1 MEQKPTPFSAA
12 RVITAVVVGLL
23 GAVIIWVVTPY
34 NNYVL
39 ANSYVSDSYLPVA
52 ALFLLLL
59 LVLVVNPL
67 LRLVNRS
74 WALNFRQL
82 ALIAGIWLVASVVP
96 GQGLMRMLPAMLAQ
110 APRSASQNKRL
121 AEAYDES
128 KIPQSLFPARYEW
141 KEISDDAKPLLI
153 DRLKKVGASDKL
165 DERQRR
171 LANGLAFLLE
181 RFEFSDA
188 EIKSLQT
195 QLPPLLKAAG
205 VAPITPA
212 DLNTRQHWVRTSGT
226 VSNLAFGERH
236 EVAEYFA
243 TELPEG
249 VPLPWKA
256 WAGPLLTWGV
266 FFLFAWLLMI
276 GLGMIVLPQWRQNE
290 RLPFPLLTFHHALIE
305 EPEQGRFFATLFRKR
320 SFWLAAGVIF
330 VLHGM
335 VGLKTYHPEAVPA
348 IPLNWSLINF
358 FSEEP
363 LYYTPGWM
371 HTSQIYFMF
380 LGFAFF
386 MPSRISFSIVFF
398 QVAYALYIMLGHAY
412 LAKFEWGTIS
422 DHKTGALVAL
432 SAVIVWLGRAH
443 WLNVFRTLFRAAQS
457 DEDRR
462 NRRAALMFLT
472 GGAGMFGWLVWAGVQ
487 WGWALML
494 VAITFMVSLMV
505 TRFLAETGMPFFRID
520 AAYPHDILRSM
531 PLQWLGAASVFM
543 AGIISVV
550 VHMASRVSVAAMSSH
565 AMGMDPEAS
574 PKAQSRIAAL
584 LLAVLLVGLFI
595 GGGAHLYVNY
605 HHSMSKDSRE
615 QPLNP
620 QGAGSIGVA
629 QRDMLMFKD
638 KQPEIVQQAAL
649 QTAWDF
655 VQGKHQAMS
664 PSEYNRVLHFLFGAG
679 LAALLY
685 WACLSMPRFP
695 LHPIGLLM
703 VVSYFSNI
711 AWISVF
717 FGALIKVI
725 LLRYGGARL
734 FRAATP
740 AFLGVIL
747 GEVLAL
753 VVWAIVPGA
762 LAVMGEPYKVVPIQP
777 M

>member
-1 MEQKPTPFSAA
+1 MQHKPTPFSAA
-12 RVITAVVVGLL
+12 RVITAVAVGLL
-23 GAVIIWVVTPY
+23 GAILIWVVTPY

-52 ALFLLLL
+52 ALFLLLM

-121 AEAYDES
+121 AEAYEES
-128 KIPQSLFPARYEW
+128 KLPQSLFPARYEW
-141 KEISDDAKPLLI
+141 KEVTDDPKPLLI
-153 DRLKKVGASDKL
+153 DRLKKLAASESVK
-165 DERQRR
+165 EEQRTIAKA
-171 LANGLAFLLE
+171 LAYFLE
-181 RFEFSDA
+181 NFAFSDS
-188 EIKSLQT
+188 EIKTLLNE
-195 QLPPLLKAAG
+195 LPPVLKAAG
-205 VAPITPA
+205 IAPITPA
-212 DLNTRQHWVRTSGT
+212 DLNARHEWVRSAGT
-226 VSNLAFGERH
+226 LSNLAFGERH

-243 TELPEG
+243 TELPAG
-249 VPLPWKA
+249 VPLPWRA

-305 EPEQGRFFATLFRKR
+305 EPEQGRFFATLFRKK
-320 SFWLAAGVIF
+320 SFWMAAGLIL
-330 VLHGM
+330 VLHTM
-335 VGLKTYHPEAVPA
+335 AGLKVYHPESVPA

-363 LYYTPGWM
+363 LLYTPYWM

-398 QVAYALYIMLGHAY
+398 QVAYALYIMFGHAY
-412 LAKFEWGTIS
+412 TAKFEWGTIS

-432 SAVIVWLGRAH
+432 SAVILWLGRAH
-443 WLNVFRTLFRAAQS
+443 WAKVFAALFRGAAT
-457 DEDRR
+457 DEDKR

-472 GGAGMFGWLVWAGVQ
+472 GCAGMFGWLVWAQVQ

-531 PLQWLGAASVFM
+531 PMQWLGPASVFI

-550 VHMASRVSVAAMSSH
+550 VHMASRVSAAAMATH
-565 AMGMDPEAS
+565 AAGMDPEAS
-574 PKAQSRIAAL
+574 PKAQSRVAAL
-584 LLAVLLVGLFI
+584 LLAVLLLGLFI

-605 HHSMSKDSRE
+605 NHSMSKDTRE

-620 QGAGSIGVA
+620 QGAASIGVA
-629 QRDMLMFKD
+629 QRDILMWKD
-638 KQPEIVQQAAL
+638 KQPEVVQKAGL

-655 VQGKHQAMS
+655 ARGKHQQMS

-679 LAALLY
+679 LAGLLY

-717 FGALIKVI
+717 FGALLKVI

-747 GEVLAL
+747 GEVFALVIWATVPGILAL
-753 VVWAIVPGA
+753 
-762 LAVMGEPYKVVPIQP
+762 MGEPYKVVPIQP